1 MDIRVGFGFDSH
13 EFEKGKKL
21 ILGGTEIESDF
32 GLKGHSDGD
41 ALLHAIT
48 DAILG
53 ALGERDIGE
62 LFKDTDPRWKDAPSR
77 IFLEKALE
85 IMKGKGFSI
94 VNLDCVLVADKPKIA
109 PYKERIKENL
119 SNILGVPKDR
129 ISLKGKRREGFCKE
143 EGLVCMCTV
152 LLVKM

>member
-1 MDIRVGFGFDSH
+1 MELRIGFGFDSH
-13 EFEKGKKL
+13 EFVEGKLL
-21 ILGGTEIESDF
+21 ILGGVEIEKDY

-62 LFKDTDPRWKDAPSR
+62 IFKDTDPRWKNAPSR

-85 IMKGKGFSI
+85 VMSEKGFNISNI
-94 VNLDCVLVADKPKIA
+94 DCVIVADRPKIA
-109 PYKERIKENL
+109 PHKERIKESL
-119 SNILGVPKDR
+119 SKLLGIPKER
-129 ISLKGKRREGFCKE
+129 ISLKGKRREGFCE
-143 EGLVCMCTV
+143 GNGLVCMCTV